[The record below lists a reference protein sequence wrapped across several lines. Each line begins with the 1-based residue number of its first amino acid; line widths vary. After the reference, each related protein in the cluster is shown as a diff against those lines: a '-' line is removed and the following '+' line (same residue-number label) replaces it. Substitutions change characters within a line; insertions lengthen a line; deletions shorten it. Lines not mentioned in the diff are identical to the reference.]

1 MRGPSPS
8 PGITAPATG
17 HDLAGELSAPLNK
30 HATASLLD
38 ALDEG
43 VGVFDR
49 DGRLTYFNRALPP
62 LLGLTAEE
70 LRARGALGFRSLV
83 LRADGTP
90 FPEGDD
96 PVRTVAESGVAL
108 SRTLLRVPL
117 PQHREG
123 WLSLNCRPLAAR
135 AGNGPSPVVASFSDV
150 TQSQL
155 MLEALRDSEA
165 RFRAMADSAP
175 VLITVTD
182 ADGHCVYVNRGWV
195 DLTGSTRE
203 DLQGEGWLQTLH
215 PGDRVAYLG
224 AIERARQGR
233 ARFSVECR
241 LRRSDGVYRWTLLR
255 GAPRVGS
262 PQGAPGYIVF
272 GVDIEDRRRAEV
284 RRTIALATTRI
295 FAESANTD
303 MAVSRLLAAVGQG
316 LEYDSAELWLLH
328 PVADTIRL
336 SDRWPAFRFV
346 AGGEPGGAPS
356 ATCRRGEGLP
366 GAVWES
372 QAMTLVS
379 QPDQHADRWA
389 SGAACAVGV
398 PVLGGGAE
406 FQGVLVCRASRSHR
420 LHEELEFL
428 AELASRMAQFLDH
441 RRVEAASQEAEAL
454 RSAILDSL
462 PAHVALLDGA
472 GRVLVINEAWKR
484 FAAAN
489 GGAGPLQSL
498 SLNYL
503 EVCDTVTGS
512 GAEDAQ
518 AAARGIRAVLAG
530 TSERFELRYPCHSPT
545 EQRWFRMIVVPL
557 PQPVGSGAVVMHLDL
572 TTGVLAEEALS
583 ASETRYRLLAR
594 ATSEVV
600 YEWDI
605 RADRWIWNEG
615 LGRVLGYQNPE
626 LQGTRWHDLIHSD
639 DRERIVR
646 SLEET
651 LAGSAEVW
659 TGLYRFRR
667 ADESYC
673 FVANRGYIVRDDRG
687 QAVRMIGA
695 ISDITLRKQAEH
707 QIQRSEAALAAAQ
720 KVARVGSWE
729 LDMRDGSSVWSAEMY
744 RILGLEQRTGPVTA
758 SLLLELVHPED
769 RALLTACLRDA
780 LQAGISFDL
789 EFRIIRPDST
799 VRYVHARTQVTR
811 NAAGVPE
818 YAIGAIQDVTEQR
831 ENERKLVQREHRLR
845 LLNSIATG
853 IRAPMT
859 VAQVIRHVVR
869 QLYEYFPD
877 CRVTYSRID
886 ADLRLHVVECANP
899 ATMSDLTGAVADL
912 PRAPRYLAALRQR
925 GPIVVLQ
932 PDSNPEIVPALSGL
946 AVGAATVLV
955 MPLLVSGQLIG
966 MLTLASADDR
976 IWGAHEI
983 DVLREVGDALTVAI
997 GEARSEEE
1005 RARAVEELELSRAQ
1019 LRDLA
1024 RQLQVAREKERT
1036 RIARE
1041 IHDVLGQALTA
1052 LHMETALLV
1061 QHRFADRSGGGK
1073 LLSLIDGMIDSVQRL
1088 AADLRP
1094 SLLDD
1099 LGLTAAILWEVG
1111 ELQART
1117 GVSCE
1122 CHLPETVGVLTAE
1135 QSTTIFR
1142 VLQEALTNVAR
1153 HSKADA
1159 IRIRLEVS
1167 EHSVRLTVSDNG
1179 SGIPEEAMGDPR
1191 SLGIVGMRERALALN
1206 GRLTLESRFG
1216 EGTRLLLD
1224 LPLDGPAEAR
1234 TAP

>member
-1 MRGPSPS
+1 
-8 PGITAPATG
+8 
-17 HDLAGELSAPLNK
+17 
-30 HATASLLD
+30 
-38 ALDEG
+38 
-43 VGVFDR
+43 
-49 DGRLTYFNRALPP
+49 
-62 LLGLTAEE
+62 
-70 LRARGALGFRSLV
+70 
-83 LRADGTP
+83 
-90 FPEGDD
+90 
-96 PVRTVAESGVAL
+96 
-108 SRTLLRVPL
+108 
-117 PQHREG
+117 
-123 WLSLNCRPLAAR
+123 
-135 AGNGPSPVVASFSDV
+135 
-150 TQSQL
+150 
-155 MLEALRDSEA
+155 
-165 RFRAMADSAP
+165 
-175 VLITVTD
+175 
-182 ADGHCVYVNRGWV
+182 
-195 DLTGSTRE
+195 
-203 DLQGEGWLQTLH
+203 
-215 PGDRVAYLG
+215 
-224 AIERARQGR
+224 
-233 ARFSVECR
+233 
-241 LRRSDGVYRWTLLR
+241 VYRWTLLR
-255 GAPRVGS
+255 GAPRLG
-262 PQGAPGYIVF
+262 PAQGASGYIVF
-272 GVDIEDRRRAEV
+272 GVDIEDRRRGEA
-284 RRTIALATTRI
+284 RRTAALAATRI
-295 FAESANTD
+295 FAESVQTD
-303 MAVSRLLAAVGQG
+303 TAVPRLLAAVAQG
-316 LEYDSAELWLLH
+316 LEYDSAELWLVEPATDTLRLSH
-328 PVADTIRL
+328 RWPALRFVADTEAG
-336 SDRWPAFRFV
+336 SVPA
-346 AGGEPGGAPS
+346 
-356 ATCRRGEGLP
+356 ATCRRSEGLP

-379 QPDQHADRWA
+379 QANQKPDRWA
-389 SGAACAVGV
+389 PGAACAVGV
-398 PVLGGGAE
+398 PVLGGGAA
-406 FQGVLVCRASRSHR
+406 FQGVLVFRAGSCHR

-428 AELASRMAQFLDH
+428 AELASRLAQFMDH
-441 RRVEAASQEAEAL
+441 RMVEAASREAEVL

-462 PAHVALLDGA
+462 PANVALLDGA
-472 GRVLVINEAWKR
+472 GRVLAINEAWKR

-489 GGAGPLQSL
+489 GWTGALHGVP
-498 SLNYL
+498 LNYL
-503 EVCDTVTGS
+503 EVCDAATGP

-518 AAARGIRAVLAG
+518 AAALGIRAVLAG

-557 PQPVGSGAVVMHLDL
+557 PQSVGSGAVVMHLDL
-572 TTGVLAEEALS
+572 TTGVLAEQALS

-594 ATSEVV
+594 ATTDVI

-605 RADRWIWNEG
+605 QTDRWIWNEG

-626 LQGTRWHDLIHSD
+626 FQGTWWHDLIHSD
-639 DRERIVR
+639 DRERIVS

-667 ADESYC
+667 ADDSYC

-687 QAVRMIGA
+687 RAVRMIGA

-729 LDMRDGSSVWSAEMY
+729 LDMRDGSTVWSAEMY
-744 RILGLEQRTGPVTA
+744 RILGLEQRTGPVAA
-758 SLLLELVHPED
+758 SLLLDLVHPED

-780 LQAGISFDL
+780 IRAGVSFDL
-789 EFRIIRPDST
+789 EFRIIRPDRT
-799 VRYVHARTQVTR
+799 VRHVHARTQVTR
-811 NAAGVPE
+811 NAAGTPE

-859 VAQVIRHVVR
+859 VAQVSRHVVR

-886 ADLRLHVVECANP
+886 ADLRLQVLECANP
-899 ATMSDLTGAVADL
+899 ATMADLTGAVADL
-912 PRAPRYLAALRQR
+912 SRAPRYLAALRQR

-932 PDSNPEIVPALSGL
+932 PDSNPELASALRGVAL
-946 AVGAATVLV
+946 GAATLLV

-976 IWGAHEI
+976 SWGAHEM

-997 GEARSEEE
+997 GEARAQEE
-1005 RARAVEELELSRAQ
+1005 RARAVEALELSRAQ

-1052 LHMETALLV
+1052 LHMETALLL
-1061 QHRFADRSGGGK
+1061 QHRFADRSGGDK
-1073 LLSLIDGMIDSVQRL
+1073 LLSRIDGMLDSVQRL
-1088 AADLRP
+1088 AAGLRP
-1094 SLLDD
+1094 SVLDD

-1117 GVSCE
+1117 GVNCE

-1142 VLQEALTNVAR
+1142 ILQEALTNVAR

-1159 IRIRLEVS
+1159 VRIRLEVQDVS
-1167 EHSVRLTVSDNG
+1167 ARLTISDNG
-1179 SGIPEEAMGDPR
+1179 AGIPEEAMSNPR

-1206 GRLTLESRFG
+1206 GRLTIESRFG
-1216 EGTRLLLD
+1216 AGTSLVLD
-1224 LPLDGPAEAR
+1224 LPLDGAADTR
-1234 TAP
+1234 TLA